1 MAARDELR
9 RLAFLPLPL
18 SPPPP
23 TCPLPPPRSMTSQMS
38 YHSSSSLNGISPEL
52 SALEAQVQNKLEWK
66 YEMRREAQEILPGL
80 FIGPFQPSWKLE
92 ALQAL
97 GITHVLCIAESREQ

>member
-1 MAARDELR
+1 
-9 RLAFLPLPL
+9 
-18 SPPPP
+18 
-23 TCPLPPPRSMTSQMS
+23 MTSQMS
-38 YHSSSSLNGISPEL
+38 YHSSSSLNGISAEL

-97 GITHVLCIAESREQ
+97 GITHVLCIAESREQSVQSVSPRADFGS